1 MRVVSISHV
10 VSLSEEPGEVLHM
23 HTLVKHSTQS
33 LPLDIPFPGRSHF
46 RFTPK
51 LPISTTFPGHLPS
64 FQLPGGPSVPHPL
77 ISSLRFTHYDCL
89 IQDMSFASPGT
100 GIDYDYP
107 KDPKLVLGTNYPS
120 GALCFPVD
128 G

>member
-1 MRVVSISHV
+1 
-10 VSLSEEPGEVLHM
+10 
-23 HTLVKHSTQS
+23 
-33 LPLDIPFPGRSHF
+33 
-46 RFTPK
+46 
-51 LPISTTFPGHLPS
+51 
-64 FQLPGGPSVPHPL
+64 
-77 ISSLRFTHYDCL
+77 
-89 IQDMSFASPGT
+89 MSFASPGT